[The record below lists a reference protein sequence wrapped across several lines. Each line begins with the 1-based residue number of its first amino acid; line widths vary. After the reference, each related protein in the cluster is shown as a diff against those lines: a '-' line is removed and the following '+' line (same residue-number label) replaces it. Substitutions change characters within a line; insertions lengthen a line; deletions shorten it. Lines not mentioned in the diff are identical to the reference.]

1 VSSNLAVAAVGAGP
15 AHIRT
20 ANPCANDAALRRTV
34 HELLAGQGWPGVDE
48 VYVRGRRHRLDMA
61 GMLNGM
67 LCGFEL
73 KADNDDLSRLRD
85 QARAARPRFRR
96 LVLVVGERHFAQ
108 AVERVPRWWAF
119 G

>member
-34 HELLAGQGWPGVDE
+34 HELLAGQGWSGVDE

-73 KADNDDLSRLRD
+73 KADNDAFRGYAIKRAQRD
-85 QARAARPRFRR
+85 RASGDWSWSLASATSPRRSSECR
-96 LVLVVGERHFAQ
+96 DGG
-108 AVERVPRWWAF
+108 AF